1 MKQTEVAVYYFPNYH
16 PDPLNEQWHGQGWTE
31 WELVK
36 AARPRFQ
43 GHDQP
48 KIPMWGYE
56 DESDPAIMAKKIQA
70 AADHGISSFIF
81 DWYWYE
87 NAPFLQGAL
96 ERGFL
101 HAVNSQD
108 LKFSLMW
115 ANHDWYDIQPAPRN
129 FRSNLAASGKV
140 TEEQF
145 IAATDYMI
153 AHYFHQPNYW
163 KVEGGLYFSIYELMN
178 LIEGLGGSYTETKRI
193 LEDFR
198 TRVRNAG
205 LGELHLNAIVWGVQN
220 LPGEKAIE
228 DVNKVLDDL
237 GFDSITSYVWIHHNA
252 IPHFPMSDYGMYR
265 ELSVKDFERFTNEYD
280 LPYFPNVSMG
290 WDSSPRTVQTDV
302 FDCVGYPY
310 TPILV
315 GNTPEQFE
323 KALREAKTFLDKGA
337 TERSILTVNSWNE
350 WTEGSYLEP
359 DTRYGMK
366 YLEAIRDVF
375 GVKRMVGTQ
384 TEVG

>member
-87 NAPFLQGAL
+87 NGPFLQGAL

-101 HAVNSQD
+101 QAVNSQD

-153 AHYFHQPNYW
+153 EHYFHQPNYW

-228 DVNKVLDDL
+228 DVNKVLKDL

-323 KALREAKTFLDKGA
+323 KALWEAKTFLDKGV
-337 TERSILTVNSWNE
+337 TEPSILTINSWNE

-375 GVKRMVGTQ
+375 GVKRKQ
-384 TEVG
+384 ESQAEVG

>member
-70 AADHGISSFIF
+70 AAEHGISSFIF

-87 NAPFLQGAL
+87 NGPFLHGAL
-96 ERGFL
+96 EQGFL
-101 HAVNSQD
+101 KAVNSQD

-129 FRSNLAASGKV
+129 FRNNLAASGKV

-163 KVEGGLYFSIYELMN
+163 RVDGGLYFSIYELMN
-178 LIEGLGGSYTETKRI
+178 LIEGLGGSYEETKRI
-193 LEDFR
+193 LQDFR

-205 LGELHLNAIVWGVQN
+205 LGELHLNAIVFGVQN

-228 DVNKVLDDL
+228 DVNQVLKDL

-265 ELSVKDFERFTNEYD
+265 ELSVKDFERFTNEYE

-323 KALREAKTFLDKGA
+323 KALWEAKTFLDKGA
-337 TERSILTVNSWNE
+337 TESSILTINSWNE

-375 GVKRMVGTQ
+375 GIKRKQVSQ
-384 TEVG
+384 SEVR